1 MIIKDN
7 IRIEAASITERTEV
21 TVTLTVEVDEQTT
34 NLVSYTVTVK
44 AFGNPVLKT
53 SKMKTS
59 ATTKSNYSSPIVITG
74 VDTEKE
80 SIYEIEAEAATNVLK
95 NIKVSKS
102 DNSWTITGKTGTET
116 GIITLTVTLQNI
128 DDNNITETTTLSY
141 FLKLSD
147 LLIVYQPSTTG
158 LILAY
163 ILLAFTLGG
172 GICAG
177 IFIKNKPVYGCG
189 PKQRHKHYSS
199 IVFQQQT
206 TLI

>member
-1 MIIKDN
+1 
-7 IRIEAASITERTEV
+7 
-21 TVTLTVEVDEQTT
+21 
-34 NLVSYTVTVK
+34 
-44 AFGNPVLKT
+44 
-53 SKMKTS
+53 MKTS

-172 GICAG
+172 GNAL
-177 IFIKNKPVYGCG
+177 
-189 PKQRHKHYSS
+189 
-199 IVFQQQT
+199 VF
-206 TLI
+206 LLKINPYMDVD